1 MSVFPVSGRALV
13 ASAAAVA
20 LGVAPLATPGS
31 AAAVDRP
38 ENRAEAFQS
47 GEVRNYRI
55 PSAFVAGADWG
66 LTVDTIYMLAATG
79 GRPVQVRRMGRVLA
93 NNAHKYTRVTFGDT
107 TYRAA
112 GATAKVLIAAKVV
125 DRPARDYGGVDYRK
139 RLSNFIVDRGPD
151 AGRLSDNNSD
161 GSDFSSTLTQ
171 ALGVIAF
178 SRSGGAPQRVVR
190 HLLEQQCSNGGFT
203 QAMTTGQTCAEAGGS
218 PSVDSTAY
226 AIQAMYA
233 ARKQGDAQVP
243 VGRIRR
249 AVAWLLGAQ
258 RDNGSFGSDRSIPTA
273 NANSTGLAA
282 QALADAGRDAAVRRA
297 RQFMTT
303 LQVTRGDAGQ
313 ARRVIGA
320 IAYDRASL
328 RAARQDGTIDRD
340 QFRRATAQGAFAFA
354 PKPLR
359 TLSTR

>member
-1 MSVFPVSGRALV
+1 MSVFPASRRALA
-13 ASAAAVA
+13 ASAAALA
-20 LGVAPLATPGS
+20 LGVAPLATPAS
-31 AAAVDRP
+31 AVAADRP

-47 GEVRNYRI
+47 GEVRNNRI
-55 PSAFVAGADWG
+55 PSAFVPGADWG
-66 LTVDTIYMLAATG
+66 LTVDTIYLLAATG
-79 GRPVQVRRMGRVLA
+79 GRPVLVRRMGRVLA
-93 NNAHKYTRVTFGDT
+93 DNAHKYTRVTFGDT

-112 GATAKVLIAAKVV
+112 GAVAKVLIAARVV
-125 DRPARDYGGVDYRK
+125 DRPAQDFGGVNYRK
-139 RLSNFIVDRGPD
+139 RLRSFIVDRGRD
-151 AGRLSDNNSD
+151 AGRLRDDNSD

-171 ALGVIAF
+171 ALGVIAL
-178 SRSGGAPQRVVR
+178 SRSGAAPQRVVG
-190 HLLEQQCSNGGFT
+190 HLLEQQCRNGGFT
-203 QAMTTGQTCAEAGGS
+203 QTMTIGQTCAQAGGR

-297 RQFMTT
+297 RQFVRT
-303 LQVTRGDAGQ
+303 LQITRGDAGQ
-313 ARRVIGA
+313 ASRVIGA
-320 IAYDRASL
+320 IAYDRAGY

-359 TLSTR
+359 TLSIR